1 MSLVGR
7 RRGACNVSLWNKIC
21 THHAPAQGC
30 SHKGYQAGQA
40 SEGTEQMRIEQ
51 FFLEGLGHQSYLI
64 TEETRGVAAV
74 VDPRR
79 DVDPYL
85 EAASRAGVQITHVFE
100 THVHNDYVSGA
111 RELAVRVGATIVTAA
126 EAQVLYEHHPV
137 RDGDQ
142 VRVGNLLFT
151 VLATPGH
158 TPSHISYVLAESGHD
173 QPAAVFTGG
182 SMLVASAGRTD
193 LAGPALTLTLTRQQY
208 HSLLRLLETLPD
220 QVRVYPTHGAGSFCG
235 ATTAEPSAHYT
246 TIGQERIASP
256 AAHAP
261 DEAAFV
267 RQQLAGYGVYPRYYG
282 YMRDIN
288 LHGPRILGG
297 LPQLPPLS
305 PQAVQHQMNQ
315 GIPLI
320 DGRSREAF
328 AREFIPGSLHIELDA
343 TFGTYVGW
351 LLPFNAPL
359 LLMVEDAAGRREAVA
374 QLIRIGY
381 EQLNGYLE
389 GGIAAW
395 KAEGLPV
402 GDFER
407 IDVDEFYRRWKQ
419 DERLA
424 VLDVRDAHEWRSGH
438 IPGSQHIHI
447 GDLMHHLPELPLD
460 GPIATICGAGYRAA
474 MAASIIAALGRT
486 PIAVQGGV
494 PDWIARGLPTERG
507 EAGEADPLVAGHA
520 HP

>member
-1 MSLVGR
+1 MRLCQVRPRGR
-7 RRGACNVSLWNKIC
+7 LAHDAPEGA
-21 THHAPAQGC
+21 
-30 SHKGYQAGQA
+30 
-40 SEGTEQMRIEQ
+40 EQMQIEQ

-64 TEETRGVAAV
+64 ADETSGVAAV
-74 VDPRR
+74 IDPRR
-79 DVDPYL
+79 DIAPYL
-85 EAASRAGVQITHVFE
+85 EATSRAGVQITHIFE

-126 EAQVLYEHHPV
+126 EAHVLYEHHPV

-142 VRVGNLLFT
+142 VRVGELTFG

-158 TPSHISYVLAESGHD
+158 TPAHVSYTLH
-173 QPAAVFTGG
+173 QPGQPQPTAVFTGG

-208 HSLLRLLETLPD
+208 HTLHRLLETLPE
-220 QVRVYPTHGAGSFCG
+220 QVLVYPTHGAGSFCG
-235 ATTAEPSAHYT
+235 ATSAEPPARHT
-246 TIGQERIASP
+246 TIGQERVVSP

-267 RQQLAGYGVYPRYYG
+267 RQQLAGYGVYPRYYA

-288 LHGPRILGG
+288 LRGPRILSGVPP
-297 LPQLPPLS
+297 LPSLS
-305 PQAVQHQMNQ
+305 PQAVQQEMGQ

-328 AREFIPGSLHIELDA
+328 AREYIPGSLNIELDA
-343 TFGTYVGW
+343 EFSTYVGW

-359 LLMVEDAAGRREAVA
+359 MLLLEDEAGRLEAVT

-381 EQLNGYLE
+381 EQFHGYLE

-395 KAEGLPV
+395 KAAGFTT
-402 GDFER
+402 DSFER
-407 IDVDEFYRRWKQ
+407 IDVAEFSRRWQ
-419 DERLA
+419 QEEWLA
-424 VLDVRDAHEWRSGH
+424 VLDVRDAQEWQSGH

-447 GDLMHHLPELPLD
+447 GDLMHHLNELPLEE
-460 GPIATICGAGYRAA
+460 PIATICRSGHRAA
-474 MAASIIAALGRT
+474 MAASMLAAFGRT
-486 PIAVQGGV
+486 PIAVQGGL
-494 PDWIARGLPTERG
+494 PDWITRGLPTERG
-507 EAGEADPLVAGHA
+507 ETGEMVSLKAEHA